1 MSNILQINSQ
11 DYDDDDIIA
20 GNVIVN
26 NEGKTQEIIVNV
38 QESERGPRGVGIPEG
53 GTPGQVMVKQSLE
66 DFNVAWTNLDIPTKT
81 SDLINDTDFV
91 SDDHYVHTDNNFTTP
106 EKEKLDNLA
115 NITTIGDNLTLTNG
129 RLDASGEG
137 GVTSVN
143 EKTGDVVLDAEDVG
157 AVKEAWGADKAN
169 KNLVTDASGNVIT
182 ADYALGQIIVD
193 YYEELPT
200 NVPETAK
207 ASVVYPSSYTA
218 EFTTAEI
225 DDSIDNS
232 TICNNFIITESPA
245 RPSSEGGYVSLYSED
260 GRTIDMAYSVSGGA
274 TEAVY
279 SVSYGD
285 ENGISHEYYYSFIR
299 QEYAY
304 SGEETVY
311 LEVGWNEVFY
321 DEETGN
327 PYVVQIQYSDLPVLT
342 DITFASYYDNNTG
355 FIKSFGHTAYHLAG
369 EYMYVEVTP
378 STTPKTYYWKYN
390 PTNVQADMSED
401 DPASLAYIRNRA
413 ILDTTSSSGL
423 ATGTETIKDTVRLH
437 KISKT
442 ALYSDLINAVGR
454 GSGNGEIFNTYSGQY
469 KNTAMG
475 LASHAEGYHTES
487 TGNYS
492 HAEGYFT
499 TVTGEKGHVEGYG
512 GAATG
517 EAAHAENINTTAS
530 GIASHAEGNGTRAS
544 GDAQHVQGKFNVVDS
559 QNTYAH
565 IVGNGTADNARSN
578 AHTLDWNG
586 NAWFKGDIRVGGT
599 SWDTG
604 TPVGGGSE
612 PYRKTLTNASQNYS
626 VSNNVVTV
634 TDADVTTST
643 MVNLYP
649 ANTTTETWLENNLAS
664 CIITEAT
671 GSFSFNISASLP
683 ATFSMYYIITEV
695 Q

>member
-1 MSNILQINSQ
+1 MEIDFAPTEELEFGLSHSTSPQIDFGVGGVNSAI
-11 DYDDDDIIA
+11 DVIKVN
-20 GNVIVN
+20 GVPLPIVN
-26 NEGKTQEIIVNV
+26 KTVDILLKTINHQSIV
-38 QESERGPRGVGIPEG
+38 
-53 GTPGQVMVKQSLE
+53 GTG
-66 DFNVAWTNLDIPTKT
+66 
-81 SDLINDTDFV
+81 
-91 SDDHYVHTDNNFTTP
+91 
-106 EKEKLDNLA
+106 
-115 NITTIGDNLTLTNG
+115 NIAIE
-129 RLDASGEG
+129 AKA

-143 EKTGDVVLDAEDVG
+143 GKTGDVTLNASDID
-157 AVKEAWGADKAN
+157 AVKSSWGINNAN

-182 ADYALGQIIVD
+182 SDYALGQIIVD

-207 ASVVYPSSYTA
+207 ASVIHPSSYTA
-218 EFTTAEI
+218 EFTDAEI
-225 DDSIDNS
+225 NDSIDNS
-232 TICNNFIITESPA
+232 TIYNNFIITDSPA
-245 RPSSEGGYVSLYSED
+245 RPSSEGGYVGLYSED

-279 SVSYGD
+279 NISYGD

-327 PYVVQIQYSDLPVLT
+327 HYVVQIQYSDLPVLT
-342 DITFASYYDNNTG
+342 DITFVSYYDDDTG
-355 FIKSFGHTAYHLAG
+355 FIKSFGHTAYHSAG

-378 STTPKTYYWKYN
+378 STTPKTYYWKYS
-390 PTNVQADMSED
+390 PTNVQSDMSED
-401 DPASLAYIRNRA
+401 DPASLSYIRNRA
-413 ILDTTSSSGL
+413 ILNTTSSSSIP
-423 ATGTETIKDTVRLH
+423 TGTETIKGTVSLH
-437 KISKT
+437 KISKSG
-442 ALYSDLINAVGR
+442 LYSDLINAVGR
-454 GSGNGEIFNTYSGQY
+454 GADNGEIFNSYSGQS
-469 KNTAMG
+469 KNRAMG
-475 LASHAEGYHTES
+475 NYSHAEGYHTES

-499 TVTGEKGHVEGYG
+499 NVTGEKGHVEGYG
-512 GAATG
+512 NGATG
-517 EAAHAENINTTAS
+517 E
-530 GIASHAEGNGTRAS
+530 ASHAEGISTTAGGTAAHS
-544 GDAQHVQGKFNVVDS
+544 EGFHTATGSAYQHAQGKYNVVDS
-559 QNTYAH
+559 LDTYAH

-586 NAWFKGDIRVGGT
+586 NAWFKGNIRVGGI

-649 ANTTTETWLENNLAS
+649 ANTATETWLENNLAS

-671 GSFSFNISASLP
+671 GSFSFNITASLP

>member
-1 MSNILQINSQ
+1 MEIDFAPTEELEFGLSPAITPQVDFGVGGVNSAIDVIKIN
-11 DYDDDDIIA
+11 
-20 GNVIVN
+20 GVPLPIVN
-26 NEGKTQEIIVNV
+26 KTVDILLKTINNQSIIG
-38 QESERGPRGVGIPEG
+38 RGNI
-53 GTPGQVMVKQSLE
+53 
-66 DFNVAWTNLDIPTKT
+66 DIETK
-81 SDLINDTDFV
+81 
-91 SDDHYVHTDNNFTTP
+91 
-106 EKEKLDNLA
+106 A
-115 NITTIGDNLTLTNG
+115 
-129 RLDASGEG
+129 

-143 EKTGDVVLDAEDVG
+143 GKTGDVTLQASDID
-157 AVKEAWGADKAN
+157 AVKESWGADNAN

-193 YYEELPT
+193 YYDELPT

-207 ASVVYPSSYTA
+207 ASVVHPSSYTT
-218 EFTTAEI
+218 EFTATEI
-225 DDSIDNS
+225 NDSIDNS
-232 TICNNFIITESPA
+232 TIYNDFIIAESPT

-260 GRTIDMAYSVSGGA
+260 GRNIDMTYSVSAGV

-279 SVSYGD
+279 SIGYID
-285 ENGISHEYYYSFIR
+285 ENGINHEYVYSYIR
-299 QEYAY
+299 QECAY

-311 LEVGWNEVFY
+311 LEVGWNEILY
-321 DEETGN
+321 DEQTGD
-327 PYVVQIQYSDLPVLT
+327 PYIVQIQYSDLPILT
-342 DITFASYYDNNTG
+342 DITFTAYYDDNTG
-355 FIKSFGHTAYHLAG
+355 FTKSFGHTAYHLAG

-390 PTNVQADMSED
+390 PSNVQADMSED
-401 DPASLAYIRNRA
+401 DPASLSYIRNRA
-413 ILDTTSSSGL
+413 ILDTTSSYGL
-423 ATGTETIKDTVRLH
+423 STGSETIKDTVRLH

-442 ALYSDLINAVGR
+442 GSYSDLINAIGR
-454 GSGNGEIFNTYSGQY
+454 SAQNGEIFNSYTGTF
-469 KNTAMG
+469 KNSATG
-475 LASHAEGYHTES
+475 IYSHAEGYYTQS
-487 TGNYS
+487 GGNYS

-499 TVTGEKGHVEGYG
+499 SVSGEKGHVEGYG

-517 EAAHAENINTTAS
+517 EAAHAENINTLAG

-544 GDAQHVQGKFNVVDS
+544 GDAQHAQGKYNVIDS

-578 AHTLDWNG
+578 AHTLDWDG
-586 NAWFKGDIRVGGT
+586 NAWFKGNIRVGGT

-643 MVNLYP
+643 MINLYP
-649 ANTTTETWLENNLAS
+649 ADTATETWLENNLTS

-683 ATFSMYYIITEV
+683 STFSMYYIITEV